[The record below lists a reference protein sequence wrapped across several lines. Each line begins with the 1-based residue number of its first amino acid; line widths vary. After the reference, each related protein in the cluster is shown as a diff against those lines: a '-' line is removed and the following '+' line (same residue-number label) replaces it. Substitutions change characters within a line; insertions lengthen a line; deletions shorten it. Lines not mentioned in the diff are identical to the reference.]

1 MVQEDE
7 DGRKTCPLSLPFLP
21 VPGQGELNLTLR
33 FLWLQILESEHFM
46 LDMGLTIQ
54 HTPALT
60 Q

>member
-1 MVQEDE
+1 MAQED
-7 DGRKTCPLSLPFLP
+7 DGGRKMWLLSLSLLP
-21 VPGQGELNLTLR
+21 AQVQSELNLALQ